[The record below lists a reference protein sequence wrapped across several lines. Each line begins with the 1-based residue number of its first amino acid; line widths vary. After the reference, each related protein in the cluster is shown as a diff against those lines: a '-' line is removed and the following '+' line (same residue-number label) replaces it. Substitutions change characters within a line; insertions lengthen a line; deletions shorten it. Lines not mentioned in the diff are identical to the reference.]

1 MAAPDRSFSDV
12 MQSIVGNIQDIVRSE
27 VRLAK
32 TEIREEAAKTKTAA
46 SLLGGGAAIG
56 VFATLFLLLSI
67 VFALALFVPLWVAAL
82 ILGTVLAV
90 AAGALIVTGLKQLKR
105 VRPTPERTVETI
117 KENVAWVK
125 QRTK

>member
-32 TEIREEAAKTKTAA
+32 TEVREEAAKTKTAA

-56 VFATLFLLLSI
+56 IFAALFLLLSI
-67 VFALALFVPLWVAAL
+67 VFALALFVPLWAAAL

-105 VRPTPERTVETI
+105 VHPTPERTVETI

>member
-32 TEIREEAAKTKTAA
+32 TEVREEAAKTKTAA

-56 VFATLFLLLSI
+56 IFAALFLLLSV
-67 VFALALFVPLWVAAL
+67 VFALALFVPLWAAAL

-105 VRPTPERTVETI
+105 VHPTPERTVETI

>member
-46 SLLGGGAAIG
+46 SLLGGGAAIA

-67 VFALALFVPLWVAAL
+67 VFAMALFLPLWAAAL

-105 VRPTPERTVETI
+105 VHPTPERTVETI

>member
-105 VRPTPERTVETI
+105 VHPTPERTVETI